1 MFQIKLENYQIFY
14 KKGSYHFCSTSNTK
28 RDNLETNI
36 AVMNE
41 RGIDTLVRYL
51 GKQCR

>member
-1 MFQIKLENYQIFY
+1 MFQIKLVDHQIFH
-14 KKGSYHFCSTSNTK
+14 KKGSYHFSSTQHK
-28 RDNLETNI
+28 RDNLKTNI